1 MGKTKKYGDRM
12 KPHKR
17 RHHSRERRRLLNYIS
32 LVILGAV
39 LMLLLIP
46 QLYAANP
53 QLDVHVD
60 RNEIEMGDVLK
71 LKIQTNFETTAAPD
85 FSALEDQF
93 EILGHQRSSRIEI
106 TNGRYKAFSRWD
118 LHLTPK
124 QAGELAIPPFEVDN
138 AISAPMTISVT
149 APSKNPDLQQG
160 PSFVESFVDAKS
172 VYVQQQ
178 VHYTLRFYHLGQ
190 FINGN
195 IRPPRFENALS
206 FSLRNQF
213 QYQKQIGPHRYQ
225 VYEWTWVF
233 YPQKSGRHTLPP
245 QGFDGRIQYRGQLRM
260 IQDRTQPITLEVKPV
275 PEAFPPDAPWLP
287 ARELSLKQTFDGLSN
302 AAVGDTL
309 SRKIILQAKGLLAS
323 QLPEIQTTSSEGLSL
338 YPKKPSLDNQAHRQS
353 VVSERQQTID
363 AIARQAGEQTFEAMT
378 LHWWNTQT
386 DQLETL
392 TLPARQFSVSET
404 AGAQGQVFLPE
415 QTPTEPETPTS
426 GGQTD
431 WTPPKWWLWS
441 LVPLILLSV
450 FVLMRYRP
458 FGTKK
463 SAVGRP
469 SSDRVQPPTMQIDD
483 VCQTETLTPTELY
496 RRLQTQWQRQPNLRQ
511 TAAAQSLKNALE
523 AHLFAEAP
531 LNRDECTRLKNE
543 YCDALTS
550 VVTPEKPKA
559 PSQQLSPLYPEAPGE
574 RNLRTNEN

>member
-1 MGKTKKYGDRM
+1 M
-12 KPHKR
+12 KPRKR
-17 RHHSRERRRLLNYIS
+17 RYHSRERRRLLNYIS

-60 RNEIEMGDVLK
+60 RAEIEMGDVLK
-71 LKIQTNFETTAAPD
+71 LKIQTNFETTGTPD

-93 EILGHQRSSRIEI
+93 EILGRQRSSRIEI

-118 LHLTPK
+118 LHLTPR
-124 QAGELAIPPFEVDN
+124 QTGELAIPPFEVDN
-138 AISAPMTISVT
+138 AISAPLTITVT
-149 APSKNPDLQQG
+149 APSKNPDAQQG

-233 YPQKSGRHTLPP
+233 YPQKSGQHTLPP
-245 QGFDGRIQYRGQLRM
+245 QGFDGRIQYRGKLRLV
-260 IQDRTQPITLEVKPV
+260 QDRTQPITLEVKPV
-275 PEAFPPDAPWLP
+275 PDAFPSDAPWLP
-287 ARELSLKQTFDGLSN
+287 AREVNLKQTFEGLSK

-309 SRKIILQAKGLLAS
+309 SRKITLQANGLLAS
-323 QLPEIQTTSSEGLSL
+323 QLPEIQTTTSEGLSL

-353 VVSERQQTID
+353 VISERQQTIE
-363 AIARQAGEQTFEAMT
+363 AIARQAGKQHFEALT

-392 TLPARQFSVSET
+392 TLPSRPFSVREA

-415 QTPTEPETPTS
+415 QTPAEPETSSATE
-426 GGQTD
+426 GTD
-431 WTPPKWWLWS
+431 WTPPKWWLWA
-441 LVPLILLSV
+441 LVPLILLSL
-450 FVLMRYRP
+450 FALMRYRQP
-458 FGTKK
+458 TRKHQSACTEKDPSRNAVTAQNTKP
-463 SAVGRP
+463 A
-469 SSDRVQPPTMQIDD
+469 DRLCAPD
-483 VCQTETLTPTELY
+483 TLEPIEVY
-496 RRLQTQWQRQPNLRQ
+496 RQLHQRLQANPPLNQLTVVQD
-511 TAAAQSLKNALE
+511 LKQALQ
-523 AHLFAEAP
+523 AHLFAAKPLTQKALITMKTQVCEAESP
-531 LNRDECTRLKNE
+531 THKEDTQT
-543 YCDALTS
+543 A
-550 VVTPEKPKA
+550 
-559 PSQQLSPLYPEAPGE
+559 SQLQPLYPHK
-574 RNLRTNEN
+574 TNQK

>member
-1 MGKTKKYGDRM
+1 M
-12 KPHKR
+12 KPRKR
-17 RHHSRERRRLLNYIS
+17 RYHSREHRRLLNYIS

-60 RNEIEMGDVLK
+60 RAEIEMGDVLK
-71 LKIQTNFETTAAPD
+71 LKIQTNFETTGTPD

-93 EILGHQRSSRIEI
+93 EILGRQRSSRIEI

-118 LHLTPK
+118 LHLTPR
-124 QAGELAIPPFEVDN
+124 QTGELAIPPFEVDN
-138 AISAPMTISVT
+138 AISAPLTITVT
-149 APSKNPDLQQG
+149 APSKNPDAQQG

-233 YPQKSGRHTLPP
+233 YPQKSGQYTLPP
-245 QGFDGRIQYRGQLRM
+245 QGFDGRIQYRGQLRLV
-260 IQDRTQPITLEVKPV
+260 QDRTQPITMEVKPV
-275 PEAFPPDAPWLP
+275 PDAFPSDAPWLP
-287 ARELSLKQTFDGLSN
+287 AREVNLKQTFEKLSK

-309 SRKIILQAKGLLAS
+309 TRKITLQANGLLAS

-353 VVSERQQTID
+353 VVSERQQTIET
-363 AIARQAGEQTFEAMT
+363 IARQAGKQHFEALT

-392 TLPARQFSVSET
+392 TLPSRTFAVSET
-404 AGAQGQVFLPE
+404 AGDQGQVFLPE
-415 QTPTEPETPTS
+415 QTTAEPETPPATES
-426 GGQTD
+426 TD
-431 WTPPKWWLWS
+431 WAPPKWWLWA
-441 LVPLILLSV
+441 LVPLILLSL
-450 FVLMRYRP
+450 FALMRYRP
-458 FGTKK
+458 TGGTKSGK
-463 SAVGRP
+463 SHAEPAQKHPRHQ
-469 SSDRVQPPTMQIDD
+469 SDTPAEDD
-483 VCQTETLTPTELY
+483 FCQSNRLTATEVY
-496 RRLQTQWQRQPNLRQ
+496 RQLQARCQ
-511 TAAAQSLKNALE
+511 QSPALWENAESQALKQALE
-523 AHLFAEAP
+523 AHLFAQRP
-531 LNRDECTRLKNE
+531 LSDQSLNKLKTRFCE
-543 YCDALTS
+543 TAQHPTLTDS
-550 VVTPEKPKA
+550 N
-559 PSQQLSPLYPEAPGE
+559 QQPDTQLRPLYPQTPKNDQAW
-574 RNLRTNEN
+574 